1 MTNLIVLDVVIGL
14 VFVYL
19 LYSMLTTILQE
30 LIATWFSFRS
40 KLLERAIYR
49 MLDDQSIFDKRF
61 GSLKALFKK
70 PDPTQNLDKLIGK
83 FYDHPKIKYLAEDD
97 YNSKPSYITKE
108 TFSTVMV
115 DLLHSEDINPGEDI
129 KPYIEKSIREG
140 KLALSN
146 IKIDDQ
152 TLRFIRSVWIDA
164 QGDIDVFRKSLEQ
177 WFDDT
182 MERCSGWYK
191 KHTQYIL
198 LVLGLFIAIIF
209 NVNTIDIIGKLEKD
223 PTLREAVVQQAE
235 AFTKEHPN
243 LYQERVTELK
253 NNSNPVNF
261 IKPGSSTTQY
271 SKQDS
276 LARKNQLDSMTI
288 AKNDSLIKRGK
299 VLEQRAELLV
309 KGDISKLNGVLGLGW
324 SNMLKSH
331 QYSVPKNGKWDN
343 VPHSIQYIYEWL
355 VVIFKWLVTC
365 IGWLITALALS
376 LGAPF
381 WFDLLNKL
389 MKLRSS
395 ATISTSS
402 QSKGKEE
409 EANTTPVIRK
419 G

>member
-1 MTNLIVLDVVIGL
+1 MASGFKPGVTISCIV
-14 VFVYL
+14 
-19 LYSMLTTILQE
+19 
-30 LIATWFSFRS
+30 
-40 KLLERAIYR
+40 
-49 MLDDQSIFDKRF
+49 
-61 GSLKALFKK
+61 
-70 PDPTQNLDKLIGK
+70 
-83 FYDHPKIKYLAEDD
+83 
-97 YNSKPSYITKE
+97 
-108 TFSTVMV
+108 
-115 DLLHSEDINPGEDI
+115 
-129 KPYIEKSIREG
+129 
-140 KLALSN
+140 
-146 IKIDDQ
+146 
-152 TLRFIRSVWIDA
+152 
-164 QGDIDVFRKSLEQ
+164 
-177 WFDDT
+177 
-182 MERCSGWYK
+182 
-191 KHTQYIL
+191 
-198 LVLGLFIAIIF
+198 F

-223 PTLREAVVQQAE
+223 PALRESVVQQAE
-235 AFTKEHPN
+235 AFTKAHPN
-243 LYQERVTELK
+243 LDQERVNELK

-331 QYSVPKNGKWDN
+331 QYNVPKNGKWDN